1 METIKKKGGK
11 QILITIL
18 LKLSEFIINPL
29 LNITSKIFATIGLD
43 DIMLKIKEVTDI
55 IFQFGGGLIGLF
67 FDFGILNT
75 VLNIVITVEIGYELY
90 KITMWAIKKIPK
102 FNVS

>member
-1 METIKKKGGK
+1 MV
-11 QILITIL
+11 
-18 LKLSEFIINPL
+18 
-29 LNITSKIFATIGLD
+29 GLD
-43 DIMLKIKEVTDI
+43 VVITKIKEVIDI

-67 FDFGILNT
+67 FDFGILNI
-75 VLNIVITVEIGYELY
+75 VLNIIITIEIGFELY

>member
-1 METIKKKGGK
+1 MV
-11 QILITIL
+11 
-18 LKLSEFIINPL
+18 
-29 LNITSKIFATIGLD
+29 GLD
-43 DIMLKIKEVTDI
+43 VVITKIKEVIDI

-90 KITMWAIKKIPK
+90 KITMWALKKIPK